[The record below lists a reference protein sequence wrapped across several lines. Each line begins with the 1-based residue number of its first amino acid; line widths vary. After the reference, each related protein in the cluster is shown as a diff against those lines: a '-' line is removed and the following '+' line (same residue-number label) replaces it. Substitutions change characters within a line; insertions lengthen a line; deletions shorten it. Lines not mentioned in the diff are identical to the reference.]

1 MNSLI
6 QIFHYISSA
15 SLVPVEL
22 ALLIA
27 LALVLRNLGATARDA
42 LIRRR
47 AAKTRGEV
55 EGKLER
61 RELDALGAV
70 LESGK
75 RDAALDALAALVEA
89 TVDRALLEKRLAE
102 FESAAKERCA
112 RPESLAKAGPA
123 LGLVGTLI
131 PLGPALLGL
140 ASADLN
146 ALATNLSVAFST
158 TVVGLIVALFSAWDA
173 ASRKKRARRD
183 FALLNFAADRL
194 LEASEGG
201 GR

>member
-89 TVDRALLEKRLAE
+89 KEDRALLEKRLAE
-102 FESAAKERCA
+102 FESAAKERCP

-123 LGLVGTLI
+123 LGLMGTLI